1 MRPGIASRTWLV
13 FPVVVAVL
21 GCGSDERNSPTAAKL
36 KALANFY
43 LDYAVAQ
50 PGHQGPTTEQAF
62 KKHIRSVPAFQ
73 LTANGLDPATLDAT
87 FVSERDQEPFVILY
101 GGTISRISGDSTQ
114 VIAHEKTGKNGK
126 RLVVYASAKV
136 DLVDESKLKELANS
150 KP

>member
-1 MRPGIASRTWLV
+1 MRT
-13 FPVVVAVL
+13 VVAPRSWLILPVAVAL
-21 GCGSDERNSPTAAKL
+21 VGCGGDERNSPTALKL

-50 PGHQGPTTEQAF
+50 RGQGPTTEQAF
-62 KKHIRSVPAFQ
+62 KKHIRSVPDFQ
-73 LTANGLDPATLDAT
+73 LKANGLDPATLDAT
-87 FVSERDQEPFVILY
+87 FVSERDQEPFVIAY
-101 GGTISRISGDSTQ
+101 GSTISRISGDSTQ

-136 DLVDESKLKELANS
+136 DLVDDAKLKELANS